1 MAKLGLDE
9 IMDLREYERVREVF
23 RREIIDHKKIRRV
36 TLGPILTALFES
48 KNTIKFQ
55 IQEMARAEK
64 MTSDEAII
72 QELDTYEPLVP
83 KQHQMVATVFIEL
96 VTKEEL
102 MHWLPLLVGIEK
114 SIALILNDGEVVR
127 AKPEKEHESQLTRS
141 DITSTVHYITF
152 DMSEAQVGKF
162 TSGDLQLMVDHS
174 EYQYST
180 KLSEGFRQSI
190 LSDWAD

>member
-1 MAKLGLDE
+1 
-9 IMDLREYERVREVF
+9 MDLRGYERIREEF
-23 RREIIDHKKIRRV
+23 RREIIDHKKTRRV

-48 KNTIKFQ
+48 KSTIRFQ

-64 MTSDEAII
+64 MISDEAIT

-114 SIALILNDGEVVR
+114 SIALVLNDGEVVR

-162 TSGDLQLMVDHS
+162 TNGDLQLMVDHPD
-174 EYQYST
+174 YQYST
-180 KLSEGFRQSI
+180 KLSEVFRQSI

>member
-9 IMDLREYERVREVF
+9 IMDLREYERIRAEF
-23 RREIIDHKKIRRV
+23 RREIIDHKKTRRV
-36 TLGPILTALFES
+36 ALGPILTALFES
-48 KNTIKFQ
+48 KKTIKFQ

-64 MTSDEAII
+64 MISDEAIA

-96 VTKEEL
+96 VTQEEL
-102 MHWLPLLVGIEK
+102 KHWLPLLVGIER
-114 SIALILNDGEVVR
+114 SIALVLNDGEVVR

-141 DITSTVHYITF
+141 DITSTVHYIAF

-162 TSGDLQLMVDHS
+162 MDGDLQLMVDHP

-180 KLSEGFRQSI
+180 DLSDEFRQSI
-190 LSDWAD
+190 LSDWTY

>member
-9 IMDLREYERVREVF
+9 IMDLRGYERIREEF
-23 RREIIDHKKIRRV
+23 RREIIDHKKTRRV

-48 KNTIKFQ
+48 KSTIRFQ

-64 MTSDEAII
+64 MISDEAIT

-114 SIALILNDGEVVR
+114 SIALVLNDGEVVR

-162 TSGDLQLMVDHS
+162 TNGDLQLMVDHPD
-174 EYQYST
+174 YQYST
-180 KLSEGFRQSI
+180 KLSEVFRQSI

>member
-102 MHWLPLLVGIEK
+102 MHWLPSLVGIEK

-162 TSGDLQLMVDHS
+162 TSGDLQLMVDHP